1 MKTRLLIIT
10 IIAGFSILSCQNIT
24 GNASVDNTKESDTTN
39 IPELINFLD
48 PNQIDSIVNLDNGL
62 KRLKGIKSVPRD
74 SDDFKKENLDKMYW
88 VHKSIINSDF
98 RGASFRSGRC
108 SNLKAQNSDFRAA
121 DIRWTLFDGS
131 NLSNCNFDQSRLF
144 HVHVNY
150 ADLSN
155 STFRGANMFGME
167 GRFAILRN
175 CDMTGALMKDSE
187 FVEADFTGS
196 KAVKATLIRAVLK
209 DSKLDS
215 TDFSYANFTGG
226 GLEGSSFV
234 NANLRHA
241 NFQGGHLQGVDLSGA
256 DIKDCYF
263 FGTEFEGTNLN
274 NAKNIPEEIKE
285 FIDEKGFATGIWQ
298 DIKQT
303 DKK

>member
-10 IIAGFSILSCQNIT
+10 IIAGFTFLSCQNLT
-24 GNASVDNTKESDTTN
+24 GNVSNDATKESDTTN
-39 IPELINFLD
+39 IPELINFLE

-62 KRLKGIKSVPRD
+62 KRLKGFISIPRD
-74 SDDFKKENLDKMYW
+74 SDDFRKENLDKVYW
-88 VHKSIINSDF
+88 VNKSIINGDF
-98 RGASFRSGRC
+98 RGASFRSTRC
-108 SNLKAQNSDFRAA
+108 SNLKAQKSDFRAA
-121 DIRWTLFDGS
+121 DIRWSLFDGS
-131 NLSNCNFDQSRLF
+131 NLTNCKFDQSRLF

-150 ADLSN
+150 ADLTS

-167 GRFAILRN
+167 GRFAVLRN
-175 CDMTGALMKDSE
+175 CDMTGALLKDSE
-187 FVEADFTGS
+187 FLNADFTGS
-196 KAVKATLIRAVLK
+196 KAIKAKLIRAVLK

-215 TDFSYANFTGG
+215 TDFSFADFTGG
-226 GLEGSSFV
+226 GLEGSSFI
-234 NANLRHA
+234 NAKLRHA

-256 DIKDCYF
+256 DLKGCYF
-263 FGTEFEGTNLN
+263 FGTEFEGTNMN
-274 NAKNIPEEIKE
+274 NAKNIPEEIKG